1 MLRIQKSAKSS
12 LSGIFR
18 GKALKLREGVYKE
31 LREREWIFNRAENDI
46 IFLVHKSGDYGV
58 VVNTGDIDWD
68 AQ

>member
-1 MLRIQKSAKSS
+1 MLRIQKPAKSS
-12 LSGIFR
+12 LSGILQ

-31 LREREWIFNRAENDI
+31 LREREWIFNRAENNI
-46 IFLVHKSGDYGV
+46 IFLVHKNGDYGV